1 MPSRLGSSRPAASL
15 RAAAWALALA
25 AAPAPLCAQQPPEII
40 DRIVAVVGD
49 RPILLSEVDEEL
61 LLAQSQ
67 GQTLPTDSAARNALR
82 RQVLERMIDEEVL
95 YQQARLDTTIVV
107 SDADVQNAVDQQA
120 RQVRGQFQSE
130 NDYRAQLRAAGFGT
144 PEEYR
149 RWLTERQRR
158 SAYQQRYLDKLRND
172 GKLRGL
178 APSETEMRRAFTD
191 MTSQGQPQMRP
202 AMVTFRQIV
211 VAPVPTPLARAAAYA
226 RAESALAE
234 VRGGADFAVV
244 TRRLSDDRATRELG
258 GDLGWFRRGT
268 MVRAFDQVAFSL
280 RPGQTSGIVATPYG
294 YHIIQVERVQP
305 GEVKARHILIS
316 PVITQRELDAAQL
329 IADTVAA
336 RLRSG
341 AIFDS
346 LHALYGDTAEV
357 KQVGPLPRT
366 QLAGPYAVYGAA
378 LEGLSTG
385 DISPVFALA
394 ADDSLRTKYVVAV
407 LDDVQPERPY
417 RFEDQEVRDRLRSDL
432 QQQRAIR
439 DLMRSLRR
447 QTYVDNRF

>member
-1 MPSRLGSSRPAASL
+1 V
-15 RAAAWALALA
+15 AAAWALVLA
-25 AAPAPLCAQQPPEII
+25 AAPAPLRAQQPPPAEPI
-40 DRIVAVVGD
+40 DRIVAIVGD

-61 LLAQSQ
+61 LLAQSP
-67 GQTLPTDSAARNALR
+67 GQVLPTDSAARNALR
-82 RQVLERMIDEEVL
+82 RQALERMIDEEVL
-95 YQQARLDTTIVV
+95 YQHARLDTTIVV
-107 SDADVQNAVDQQA
+107 SDADVQNAVEQQA

-130 NDYRAQLRAAGFGT
+130 SDYRAQLRAAGFGT

-149 RWLTERQRR
+149 RWLAERQRR
-158 SAYQQRYLDKLRND
+158 TAYQQRYLEKLR
-172 GKLRGL
+172 GEGRLRGL

-202 AMVTFRQIV
+202 AMITFRQIV
-211 VAPVPTPLARAAAYA
+211 VAPVPTPLARAAAFA

-244 TRRLSDDRATRELG
+244 ARRLSDDRVSRELG
-258 GDLGWFRRGT
+258 GDMGWFRRGT
-268 MVRAFDQVAFSL
+268 MVRAFDRVAFSL
-280 RPGQTSGIVATPYG
+280 RPGQTSEIVATPYG

-316 PVITQRELDAAQL
+316 PVITQVELDAAQR

-336 RLRSG
+336 RLHSG
-341 AIFDS
+341 VNFDS
-346 LHALYGDTAEV
+346 LHTLYGDTAEL

-366 QLAGPYAVYGAA
+366 QLAGSYAVYGAA
-378 LEGLSTG
+378 MEGLSAG
-385 DISPVFALA
+385 DVSPVFALA
-394 ADDSLRTKYVVAV
+394 ADDSLRTKFVVAV
-407 LDDVQPERPY
+407 LDDVAPERPY

-432 QQQRAIR
+432 QQQRAVR